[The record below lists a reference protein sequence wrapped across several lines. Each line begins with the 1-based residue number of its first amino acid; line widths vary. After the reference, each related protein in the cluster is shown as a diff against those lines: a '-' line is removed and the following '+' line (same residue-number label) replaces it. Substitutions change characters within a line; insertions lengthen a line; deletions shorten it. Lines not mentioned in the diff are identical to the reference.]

1 MENQGRNTEE
11 SNGMESIGEILRRG
25 QESQPGQGGMSSG
38 PTSQRQKVEKRS
50 EECECTSCGTRFPGE
65 VTVYRYYNPPKEYR
79 TRECPQCQEKR
90 EIEERK
96 QQEEEAEVQR
106 KLLRIKWRRESGLP
120 LHLQNLEFGNLDN
133 SYNPKAQKLCRDWAD
148 DFDLDR
154 AKESGS
160 LVLYSSVPGVGKTTL
175 MACITNLI
183 FDNWKGQPSNRSSC
197 PIRFIS
203 GPDLVRRIR
212 STYGIRKED
221 NVHEREEDVYRELTG
236 KPLLLLDDV
245 GKEKASDFTRET
257 YWYIVN
263 ERVAANLPVV
273 LNTRLPLYGEGGL
286 NDLMG
291 IDTVDRLYGMCQ
303 GRTVEVTGTS
313 YRRLHKIP

>member
-1 MENQGRNTEE
+1 MA
-11 SNGMESIGEILRRG
+11 LR
-25 QESQPGQGGMSSG
+25 
-38 PTSQRQKVEKRS
+38 V
-50 EECECTSCGTRFPGE
+50 
-65 VTVYRYYNPPKEYR
+65 
-79 TRECPQCQEKR
+79 
-90 EIEERK
+90 
-96 QQEEEAEVQR
+96 
-106 KLLRIKWRRESGLP
+106 KWRMESGLP
-120 LHLQNLEFGNLDN
+120 IHLQNVHFTDLDA
-133 SYNPKAQKLCRDWAD
+133 SYNPKVQKLCRDWAD

-160 LVLYSSVPGVGKTTL
+160 LVLFSHEPGVGKTTL

-183 FDNWKGQPSNRSSC
+183 FDSWKGELSERFC

-212 STYGIRKED
+212 ATYSIRKDD
-221 NVHEREEDVYRELTG
+221 NVHEREEEVYRELTG

-273 LNTRLPLYGEGGL
+273 LNTRLPLGGEGGL